1 MTNQLVSGRV
11 LWVATYCILH
21 VCLFVYSLNASG
33 PSQARRV
40 SAFTGKF
47 DFPYGFD

>member
-1 MTNQLVSGRV
+1 MTNQLVSGGIK
-11 LWVATYCILH
+11 WVATYCILYI
-21 VCLFVYSLNASG
+21 CLFIFLNASG